1 MKVKE
6 LINELQKLN
15 GENECVLFDD
25 SYNNEKSFRFLSIN
39 TIEEIV
45 SNKDETL
52 VVIGYDFDL
61 DVEES
66 NGEDLY

>member
-25 SYNNEKSFRFLSIN
+25 SYNNEKSFRFLSM
-39 TIEEIV
+39 
-45 SNKDETL
+45 KL
-52 VVIGYDFDL
+52 WLLL
-61 DVEES
+61 DMI
-66 NGEDLY
+66 LIWM